1 MTDRDRHRTQGYKT
15 RAPEEPTPLP
25 VEPNPEQVKRVYH
38 STYMEHVGL
47 DTSAVDAGHLAVFN
61 AGVEAERA
69 RAAQIAREEH
79 VDAAW
84 LAEDKAREERAAA
97 LATAREREADA
108 WAEFVEANRTAIA
121 AKVAYTAA
129 SRARQALEDA
139 E

>member
-25 VEPNPEQVKRVYH
+25 V
-38 STYMEHVGL
+38 
-47 DTSAVDAGHLAVFN
+47 DADIRQIHDMIHDAFKEGTELAASELAFN

-79 VDAAW
+79 IDAAW

-97 LATAREREADA
+97 LATAREREAEAWDA
-108 WAEFVEANRTAIA
+108 FQVANRQLT
-121 AKVAYTAA
+121 VATQEHRAAA
-129 SRARQALEDA
+129 SARQALEDA